1 VNNKDDCLKLHH
13 VGCLINRVMMHGAT
27 NIKLKF
33 ILRNLDE
40 MARGGLIRLRIVT
53 SDVLF

>member
-1 VNNKDDCLKLHH
+1 MIDGQTILQ
-13 VGCLINRVMMHGAT
+13 
-27 NIKLKF
+27 F

-53 SDVLF
+53 SEVMEASNAALGFTKCGQLLG